1 MELLVIDDNKSI
13 PDMICTYMNTKGHNA
28 VGVADGRNGL
38 QMIKQKKF
46 DIILLDL
53 AMPEFSGYDVI
64 DDLAKN
70 NSLKNNNIVVL
81 TAASITSED
90 EEKIIQKGVK
100 LCLRKPIDPDDLLTY
115 LTNLHSIKASK

>member
-1 MELLVIDDNKSI
+1 MDLLVIDDNKDI
-13 PDMICTYMNTKGHNA
+13 TDMICTYMNTKGHNA
-28 VGVADGRNGL
+28 IGVTDGRNGL

-64 DDLAKN
+64 DDLIKN
-70 NSLKNNNIVVL
+70 NSLKDNNIVVL
-81 TAASITSED
+81 TAASITVED

-100 LCLRKPIDPDDLLTY
+100 LCLRKPIDPDELITHLM
-115 LTNLHSIKASK
+115 NLNAIKTSK